1 MGTIIPFVTVEDAV
15 SAITFYKDVFNAEVQ
30 GEITM
35 LQNVPGMDLPEYE
48 GKIGHCNLR
57 IYDSVLFIND
67 AIEQHPLKEG
77 DRIQLVLD
85 LPDVNTLKR
94 AFEMLA
100 LEGTVVQPLESVF
113 WGGLFGTVKD
123 KFGVNWQIYTST
135 NKTAE

>member
-1 MGTIIPFVTVEDAV
+1 MGTIIPFVTVDDAA
-15 SAITFYKDVFNAEVQ
+15 SAIAFYKDVFNAEVQ

-35 LQNVPGMDLPEYE
+35 LQSVPGMDLPEYA

-57 IYDSVLFIND
+57 IYDSVIFIND
-67 AIEQHPLKEG
+67 AIEQHPLQPG

-85 LPDVNTLKR
+85 LPDEETLKR
-94 AFEMLA
+94 VFKLLS
-100 LEGTVVQPLESVF
+100 LEGTVVQPLETVF

-123 KFGVNWQIYTST
+123 KFGVNWQIYARS